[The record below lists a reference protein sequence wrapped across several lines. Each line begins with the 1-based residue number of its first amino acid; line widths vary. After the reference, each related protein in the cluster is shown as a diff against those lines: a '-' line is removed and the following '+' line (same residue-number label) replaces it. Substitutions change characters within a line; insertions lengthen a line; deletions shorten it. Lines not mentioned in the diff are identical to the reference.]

1 VHSRVTN
8 PPALETIISL
18 THTYLDLDENH
29 GTPDEFLPWL
39 ASWVALTLQDNWPT
53 RTKRQFIREIASLYR
68 QRGTKASLQKIL
80 QIYLASAGF
89 EAVSQKAQITEF
101 PNYPH
106 FFQVTLNLPIPDPE
120 LYQSQARIARTIID
134 QEKPAHTYYALQILL
149 PTMQVSGQVF
159 PLKLSEPGTII
170 ATLDN
175 VQVSGENP
183 PSPLLSLKIKN
194 GAPQP
199 ELCAQSIISGN
210 SSGTTEYE
218 VSEEEFNQD
227 DIWFVSVAN
236 LSSASIDATLDFQ
249 FPGSETGQDHSLSL
263 SPGLKMGRPP
273 DGNTVLGNEDSS
285 ATGR

>member
-1 VHSRVTN
+1 LHPQTTN
-8 PPALETIISL
+8 PPALETVISL
-18 THTYLDLDENH
+18 THTYLDLDETH

-89 EAVSQKAQITEF
+89 EAVSQKAQIAEF
-101 PNYPH
+101 PNHPH
-106 FFQVTLNLPIPDPE
+106 FFQVTLNLPVPDPE

-159 PLKLSEPGTII
+159 PLKLSEPGTIT
-170 ATLDN
+170 ATLEN
-175 VQVSGENP
+175 VQASGENP
-183 PSPLLSLKIKN
+183 PSPLLALKIKS

-199 ELCAQSIISGN
+199 EVCAQRTISDEGP
-210 SSGTTEYE
+210 GTVAHE
-218 VSEEEFNQD
+218 VSVEEFGQYD
-227 DIWFVSVAN
+227 TWFVSVAN
-236 LSSASIDATLDFQ
+236 LSSVSITARLEIQ
-249 FPGSETGQDHSLSL
+249 FPSSETGQNHSLSL
-263 SPGLKMGRPP
+263 SPGLKIGRPP
-273 DGNTVLGNEDSS
+273 DGNTVLGNESTSS
-285 ATGR
+285 TER